1 MPPLH
6 TYVSDRL
13 GHAHRE
19 LGRSLE
25 GVTEAEAWWGVDANW
40 RRERFGVGLDGSIAG
55 IVWHVAAWKHVIADG
70 LEGGG
75 FPDAEAVLPHD
86 FGWSGMLEWLRSG
99 HARMARL
106 LEENSER
113 EGWLET
119 LVTLEGE
126 RLSVLE
132 VLGIVIEHDHYHAG
146 QVNLLRQ
153 QFTLRQQPVPA
164 PE

>member
-1 MPPLH
+1 MLSLH
-6 TYVSDRL
+6 AYLHDRL

-19 LGRSLE
+19 LARSLE
-25 GVTEAEAWWGVDANW
+25 GVTEAEARWGADPNW
-40 RRERFGVGLDGSIAG
+40 RREQFGVGLDGSIAG

-86 FGWSGMLEWLRSG
+86 YGWPGMLEWLRSG

-106 LEENSER
+106 LEENAAR
-113 EGWLET
+113 EGWLDT
-119 LVTLEGE
+119 TVTLEGGQ
-126 RLSVLE
+126 LSILD
-132 VLGIVIEHDHYHAG
+132 LFGIVIEHDHYHAG

-153 QFTLRQQPVPA
+153 QLTLRRAPAPA